1 MEDVGDE
8 PADSFDKQAK
18 ALYFDL
24 GTSGEFKNDAVHQ
37 SKTIDYI
44 DGEYTASANRRPVH

>member
-1 MEDVGDE
+1 MEDVENE
-8 PADSFDKQAK
+8 PSDSFDKQAK

-24 GTSGEFKNDAVHQ
+24 GTSGDFKNDGQVQQ

-44 DGEYTASANRRPVH
+44 EGEY